1 MCGGGVLQ
9 ADNNAKGMGNIRLNL
24 MKPASTDT
32 KDGGDLHLQSD
43 NADPTISGIGAGMPL
58 ARSPECM
65 LMSPGTKLHTVRAT
79 FTLEC
84 ISTFQRVSDLAVGR

>member
-9 ADNNAKGMGNIRLNL
+9 ADNNAKRKGNTVVI
-24 MKPASTDT
+24 KTSSSDT
-32 KDGGDLHLQSD
+32 QGGGDLNLQSD
-43 NADPTISGIGAGMPL
+43 NADLISGIDAGMPL
-58 ARSPECM
+58 TRSPECM